1 MDHRLLYYYNR
12 ELQYLREL
20 GGEFAR
26 QFPKIA
32 GRLGLE
38 AFECADPYVERLLE
52 GFAFLA
58 ARVQLKIDSEFPRFT
73 EHLLSMV
80 YPHYLAPTPSM
91 AVVKFS
97 PNYRQGVLTEG
108 FRLPRG
114 SVLRSNL
121 GRGEQTACEYRTAH
135 QVTLWPVELVSVT
148 HTAYLGDLGELSLP
162 GKKQLRGALR
172 FRFRTATG
180 VPFCQLSMNEI
191 ALFLAGPEQ
200 MSMRMYELLFAGAQA
215 LAVRAPNGGEP
226 CIVSHQPVR
235 PVGFEDDE
243 ALLPF
248 GPKSFQGYRLLHE
261 YFALP
266 SRYQLAELSGLLP
279 GVARCTE
286 PELEVIVLLDRHD
299 PSVEAAV
306 TPAHFEPFC
315 TPAINLFPKRVDRIH
330 LSDRQHQYHVIADR
344 TRPRDYEIHSL
355 TEVLGFGTHADVS
368 REFRPFYASRERS
381 TEQSS
386 FYTIHREPRIAT
398 TRERA
403 AGPRS
408 SYAGS
413 ELFIALVDGDQG
425 PFYSD
430 LKQLAMSALCTN
442 RDLPLMMSVGSGHTD
457 FTLDSGAP
465 VEAIRCVAGPSEPRP
480 ASAWGA
486 TSWRLVS
493 HLSLNYLSIADST
506 EDRGAAGLREMLH
519 LYGDFGSPVVRR
531 QIDGVR
537 SVSSS
542 PIVRRLPTTGPLAFG
557 RGLQITLECDET
569 AFEGGSTFL
578 FASVLERFFAKYAS
592 INSFSETVLRSV
604 QRGELMRWPARIGG
618 RAVG

>member
-1 MDHRLLYYYNR
+1 MDHRLLSYYNR

-20 GGEFAR
+20 GGEFGR

-58 ARVQLKIDSEFPRFT
+58 ARVQLKIDSEFPHFT

-91 AVVKFS
+91 AVVKLH

-108 FRLPRG
+108 FRIPRG
-114 SVLRSNL
+114 SVLRANA

-135 QVTLWPVELVSVT
+135 EVTLWPIELASVT
-148 HTAYLGDLGELSLP
+148 HTADLGDLGELSLP
-162 GKKQLRGALR
+162 GKNRLRGALR

-180 VPFCQLSMNEI
+180 IPFCHLSMNEL
-191 ALFLAGPEQ
+191 ALFLSGPEQ

-215 LAVRAPNGGEP
+215 LAVRPPNGEP
-226 CIVSHQPVR
+226 SLVLNQPVR
-235 PVGFEDDE
+235 PVGFEDEE

-261 YFALP
+261 YFAFP
-266 SRYQLAELSGLLP
+266 NRYQFAELSGLLP
-279 GVARCTE
+279 GVARCQE

-299 PSVEAAV
+299 PSIEAAV

-315 TPAINLFPKRVDRIH
+315 TPVSNLFPKRVDRIH
-330 LSDRQHQYHVIADR
+330 LSDRTHQYHVVADR
-344 TRPRDYEIHSL
+344 TRPRDYELHSL
-355 TEVLGFGTHADVS
+355 TEVLGFGTHTDVR
-368 REFRPFYASRERS
+368 REFQPFYACRERS
-381 TEQSS
+381 PEQSS
-386 FYTIHREPRIAT
+386 FYTVHREPRVAT
-398 TRERA
+398 TGERG

-425 PFYSD
+425 PFHSD
-430 LKQLAMSALCTN
+430 LRQLAISALCTN
-442 RDLPLMMSVGSGHTD
+442 RDLPLMMSVGTGHTD
-457 FTLDSGAP
+457 FFLDSGAP
-465 VEAIRCVAGPSEPRP
+465 VEAIRCLAGPSEPRP

-486 TSWRLVS
+486 TSWRLIS
-493 HLSLNYLSIADST
+493 HLSLNYLSITDSS
-506 EDRGAAGLREMLH
+506 ENRGAAGLREILH
-519 LYGDFGSPVVRR
+519 LYGDFGSPALRP

-537 SVSSS
+537 SVATS
-542 PIVRRLPTTGPLAFG
+542 PIVRRLPTTGPLAFA
-557 RGLQITLECDET
+557 RGLQIALECDET
-569 AFEGGSTFL
+569 AFEGGSVFL

-604 QRGELMRWPARIGG
+604 QRGEIMRWPARIGG
-618 RAVG
+618 RAIA